1 MKLKMSQIQLERI
14 VNNDKPKKVDPD
26 LIIPST
32 DSELRLGWA
41 HSIYVSSTKYSTL
54 DMHFSISQR
63 SLLGILY
70 FRKWREEVIYN
81 DKSLLVMGEGRHRSA
96 KSTTW
101 VTIACLMDKTFW
113 KYFEHRIVQTPREF
127 MSALDVIE
135 KEGIKG
141 AVIVV
146 DEAGVS
152 MDSGSWYEEWM
163 KCLEKTVMVFGFLNP
178 IIFFCAPQ
186 KDFISSKL
194 RKMAHYYAK
203 FARYNKMETTVKIYD
218 MEWNTIL
225 KDYVYRKPD
234 VSLFGQR
241 IRIRKF
247 YITKPPQIIID
258 RYKALERKRKP
269 IIINEL
275 SKDIERSET
284 ARKLSANDLK
294 GLIDDVAANYER
306 FASRITKDGFVI
318 LDVNIIAY
326 NLKVD
331 EQVAK
336 KIKSMAQTKVNADK
350 QEAKRAAAK
359 MKEEELEGGET
370 SANIEEEDKTESAEE
385 KRRKNR
391 IRAMRRNQ
399 GE

>member
-1 MKLKMSQIQLERI
+1 
-14 VNNDKPKKVDPD
+14 
-26 LIIPST
+26 
-32 DSELRLGWA
+32 
-41 HSIYVSSTKYSTL
+41 
-54 DMHFSISQR
+54 
-63 SLLGILY
+63 
-70 FRKWREEVIYN
+70 
-81 DKSLLVMGEGRHRSA
+81 
-96 KSTTW
+96 
-101 VTIACLMDKTFW
+101 
-113 KYFEHRIVQTPREF
+113 
-127 MSALDVIE
+127 
-135 KEGIKG
+135 
-141 AVIVV
+141 
-146 DEAGVS
+146 
-152 MDSGSWYEEWM
+152 
-163 KCLEKTVMVFGFLNP
+163 
-178 IIFFCAPQ
+178 
-186 KDFISSKL
+186 
-194 RKMAHYYAK
+194 
-203 FARYNKMETTVKIYD
+203 

-336 KIKSMAQTKVNADK
+336 KIKSMAQTKVNSAK

-359 MKEEELEGGET
+359 LKEEELENGET
-370 SANIEEEDKTESAEE
+370 SADIEEEDKAESSEE
-385 KRRKNR
+385 RRRKQR
-391 IRAMRRNQ
+391 IKAMRRMK
-399 GE
+399 EE